1 MRPGRFLSC
10 GVLAAFVG
18 ACVGTLDDP
27 TMFQRGTYSPSLTR
41 DAGSSPD
48 EDLEPVE
55 GEDGEDAG
63 QGTSDASG
71 RDTGPMDG
79 AVADAGESWSKD
91 SATPA
96 DAGPADAATTDAT
109 PAQADASSTPADAG
123 GGCDFRALISAKC
136 GNASCH
142 GALAVSTGLDL
153 VSDGLA
159 GRLAGRMGSLAC
171 SNYLLIDPEQP
182 ARSALYLKVTAE
194 ACGSRMPL
202 GGTLN
207 DKEQACILQWI
218 ENLQ

>member
-1 MRPGRFLSC
+1 
-10 GVLAAFVG
+10 VLAAFVG

-27 TMFQRGTYSPSLTR
+27 STFQRGTYSPTLRR

-48 EDLEPVE
+48 EDLEPVD
-55 GEDGEDAG
+55 GEDGD

-71 RDTGPMDG
+71 RDAGPMDG
-79 AVADAGESWSKD
+79 AISDAAESWSKD
-91 SATPA
+91 ATPA
-96 DAGPADAATTDAT
+96 DDSAMDAAPTDAA

-171 SNYLLIDPEQP
+171 SSYLLIDPEQP

-207 DKEQACILQWI
+207 DKEQSCILQWI